1 MGGKLQIMYCL
12 LMVEIQLMAR
22 QIGVK
27 MTEMLL
33 KVSEMIDLGNDR
45 ILRYSELYTCSESCV
60 YGETQFL
67 QSSVSYISLSLN
79 GLSEWGPNHSAE
91 LLQCCVPD
99 TLIKACISPSSISD
113 HHIAMCMVAAI
124 FFFALRL

>member
-12 LMVEIQLMAR
+12 LMVEIQLLAR

-60 YGETQFL
+60 YMQKHNFFS
-67 QSSVSYISLSLN
+67 QVS
-79 GLSEWGPNHSAE
+79 
-91 LLQCCVPD
+91 
-99 TLIKACISPSSISD
+99 
-113 HHIAMCMVAAI
+113 AI
-124 FFFALRL
+124 LVFP

>member
-1 MGGKLQIMYCL
+1 MGGKLRIMYCRL
-12 LMVEIQLMAR
+12 NVEIQLLAR
-22 QIGVK
+22 QTGVK

-33 KVSEMIDLGNDR
+33 KVSKMIDLGNDR
-45 ILRYSELYTCSESCV
+45 ILRYSELYMCIHA
-60 YGETQFL
+60 ETQFL

>member
-1 MGGKLQIMYCL
+1 MYCL

-33 KVSEMIDLGNDR
+33 KVSEMMDLGNDR

-60 YGETQFL
+60 HSET
-67 QSSVSYISLSLN
+67 
-79 GLSEWGPNHSAE
+79 
-91 LLQCCVPD
+91 
-99 TLIKACISPSSISD
+99 
-113 HHIAMCMVAAI
+113 
-124 FFFALRL
+124 

>member
-79 GLSEWGPNHSAE
+79 GAFSMGSQPFSR
-91 LLQCCVPD
+91 
-99 TLIKACISPSSISD
+99 
-113 HHIAMCMVAAI
+113 AATM
-124 FFFALRL
+124 LCS

>member
-27 MTEMLL
+27 MTEILL
-33 KVSEMIDLGNDR
+33 KVSEMIDLGNDI

-60 YGETQFL
+60 HTETQFL
-67 QSSVSYISLSLN
+67 QLSVSYISLSLN
-79 GLSEWGPNHSAE
+79 GAFSMGSQPFSR
-91 LLQCCVPD
+91 
-99 TLIKACISPSSISD
+99 
-113 HHIAMCMVAAI
+113 AATM
-124 FFFALRL
+124 LCS